1 MIDQLHD
8 PDHGYLKNLLSVYPN
23 AYEAVKTASLEDDP
37 DALPDSVFAWE
48 EKRAYPLH
56 TKEHAI
62 LSAIFA
68 EHFGCPSDIRMKI
81 AEALHTYDVPADVLV
96 PVTQKVAAASDED
109 YLFQSEQ
116 SYPVTS
122 AEGVKTAEARLLA
135 QLFKLSSQRRAEAFP
150 RLLTK
155 AASFGV
161 KLQPLT
167 YRLAGAVETHLD
179 LVKEAVEARAA
190 AARGT
195 TAQQAYDKLASV
207 LDFYPTRLV
216 DHEIQTKLASY
227 LNDLDE
233 VAGLKKEYDRKI
245 ADPILTVFN
254 TNKLTKIAVG
264 DGVELGTT
272 VFPIS
277 QLAGVPPSLY
287 DDVLGPDFSQ
297 EVCPN
302 GACDPQRL
310 AQVLETLPADLK
322 AQLGAALSQAL
333 GSQPQNA

>member
-23 AYEAVKTASLEDDP
+23 AYEAVKTASLEEDP
-37 DALPDSVFAWE
+37 DALPSDVFAWE

-68 EHFGCPSDIRMKI
+68 EHFGCPVDIRQKI
-81 AEALHTYDVPADVLV
+81 AEALHAYDVPADVLV
-96 PVTQKVAAASDED
+96 PTQQKVAEASDED
-109 YLFQSEQ
+109 YLFQSERA
-116 SYPVTS
+116 YPVAS
-122 AEGVKTAEARLLA
+122 AEDVKVAEARLLA
-135 QLFKLSSQRRAEAFP
+135 QLFKLSSERRAEAFP

-155 AASFGV
+155 AANYGV
-161 KLQPLT
+161 TLQPLT
-167 YRLAGAVETHLD
+167 YRLAGAVETHLEQ
-179 LVKEAVEARAA
+179 VKEAVEARAA
-190 AARGT
+190 ACLGT
-195 TAQQAYDKLASV
+195 KAHEAYDKLASL
-207 LDFYPTRLV
+207 LDNYPERLV
-216 DHEIQTKLASY
+216 DHQIQTKLASY

-233 VAGLKKEYDRKI
+233 VAGLKKEYDRRI
-245 ADPILTVFN
+245 PDPILTVFN
-254 TNKLTKIAVG
+254 TNKLTKIAIG
-264 DGVELGTT
+264 DGVQLGDS

-333 GSQPQNA
+333 GSQPPNA